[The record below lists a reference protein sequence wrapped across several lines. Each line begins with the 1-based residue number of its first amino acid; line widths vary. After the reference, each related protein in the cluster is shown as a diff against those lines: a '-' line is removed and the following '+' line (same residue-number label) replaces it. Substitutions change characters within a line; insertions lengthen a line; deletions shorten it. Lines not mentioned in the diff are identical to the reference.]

1 VGGAIKIPMIV
12 GSTIAPLLLA
22 ALACDCCRELKPDAS
37 VRPGL
42 HPVDDN
48 HRRTEREF
56 RGVLCDGC
64 LANSRASGSREHR
77 WLLQLL
83 TRPGPRAVRRK

>member
-1 VGGAIKIPMIV
+1 MTAAATAK
-12 GSTIAPLLLA
+12 PLFAA
-22 ALACDCCRELKPDAS
+22 ALACDCCREVKHDAS

-42 HPVDDN
+42 HPVDDK

-64 LANSRASGSREHR
+64 LANSRRRGSKERR
-77 WLLQLL
+77 WLLRLL
-83 TRPGPRAVRRK
+83 TRPALRARRRG